1 MEVNLSIYLNKEE
14 AEFFK
19 GYPKG
24 WLKELIRAEM
34 KKGLPVRADPV
45 KQTPDTFGP
54 RLKR

>member
-1 MEVNLSIYLNKEE
+1 MNISIYLNKEE
-14 AEFFK
+14 AEFFS
-19 GYPKG
+19 GHPKG

-34 KKGLPVRADPV
+34 KKGLPERADPV